1 MTNTILCL
9 QPDNFKRL
17 SEVWSCIFILVYK
30 LQTNWTF
37 ATTCIKLSVS
47 HPAKNVKKSPL
58 LEKEQINLVNIKNSR
73 EASSWTYTQRYLSS
87 GLFFSTFIK
96 LINVWSKWHKIWDD
110 KLPPESLSKQYN
122 VALYTPAISQR
133 KINIS
138 SWTKRWLA

>member
-47 HPAKNVKKSPL
+47 HSAKNVKKSPL

-73 EASSWTYTQRYLSS
+73 EASSWTYTRYLSS

-122 VALYTPAISQR
+122 VTLYTPAISQR

>member
-9 QPDNFKRL
+9 QPDNFKGL

-122 VALYTPAISQR
+122 VTLYTPAISQR